1 MANLVQLLTVFP
13 SKLIQMVGIDA
24 LMKDFQRVK
33 KIIVLSLKIKIRK
46 SQNWTKLA
54 LLSKP

>member
-1 MANLVQLLTVFP
+1 MANLVQFHTVFS
-13 SKLIQMVGIDA
+13 SKLIQMVDIDA